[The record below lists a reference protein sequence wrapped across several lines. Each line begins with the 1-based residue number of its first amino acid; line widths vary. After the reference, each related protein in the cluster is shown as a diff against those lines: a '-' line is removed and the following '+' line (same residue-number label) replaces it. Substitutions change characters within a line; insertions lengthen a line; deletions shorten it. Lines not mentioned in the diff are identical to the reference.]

1 MPVYFYWGEDDF
13 AIAQRVKQLQTKVLD
28 PDWLEFNYHQLTG
41 DRPETIIEG
50 LTQVMTPVFGLGDRL
65 VWLSNTTICQQCS
78 EDTLKE
84 LERTLTTIPANSHL
98 LLTTGKKPDG
108 RLKSTK
114 LINKYAE
121 VKDFSLIP
129 PWKTELIARKV
140 RLVAQE
146 IGVKLTA
153 KAVELLVESVGNNT
167 RQLYN
172 ELEKLNLYNSRDS
185 NAPLDE
191 QVVAALVVC
200 HTQNSLQLAAA
211 ILGGQTEQALQ
222 LVTELINR
230 NEPALKIVATLV
242 GQFRTWTIVK
252 LMQSAGERDEKA
264 IAAAAEVKNPK
275 RIYFIRQEIKNVVTQ
290 QLLASLRLLLD
301 LEYSLKRGG
310 EPLTTLQTKAI
321 ELSNLFKSQIVQKKR

>member
-13 AIAQRVKQLQTKVLD
+13 AIAQAVKQLQTKVLD
-28 PDWLEFNYHQLTG
+28 PDWLEFNYHKLIG
-41 DRPETIIEG
+41 DRSETIIEG
-50 LTQVMTPVFGLGDRL
+50 LTQVMTPVFGLGGRL
-65 VWLSNTTICQQCS
+65 VWLSDTTICQQCS
-78 EDTLKE
+78 QDTLKE
-84 LERTLTTIPANSHL
+84 LERTLTTIPTNSHL
-98 LLTTGKKPDG
+98 LLTNSKKPDG

-114 LINKYAE
+114 LINKHAE
-121 VKDFSLIP
+121 IKDFSLIP
-129 PWKTELIARKV
+129 PWKPELIARKV

-146 IGVKLTA
+146 IGVNLTP
-153 KAVELLVESVGNNT
+153 KAIELLVESVGNNT

-172 ELEKLNLYNSRDS
+172 ELEKLSLYNSENS
-185 NAPLDE
+185 NAPIDE
-191 QVVAALVVC
+191 TAVATLVVC
-200 HTQNSLQLAAA
+200 HSQNSLQLAAA
-211 ILGGQTEQALQ
+211 ILAGQTEQALQ

-275 RIYFIRQEIKNVVTQ
+275 RIYFIRKEVAGVTSQ
-290 QLLASLRLLLD
+290 HLLASLQLLLD
-301 LEYSLKRGG
+301 LEYSLKRGR

-321 ELSNLFKSQIVQKKR
+321 ELSNLFQ